1 MADQHTPDLADDIPS
16 DGDLVIR
23 CLAGRQDAFAAL
35 FDRYARQVYAL
46 VYRSIRNPTEAED
59 LTQDTFAQA
68 FRVLST
74 LRQPQA
80 FADWLYRVATSLCLD
95 ALRSRRAHPE
105 TPLDDAFANG
115 RADESRW
122 RSPLEAVLAGE
133 EQRVVRAA
141 LDYLPPR
148 YRAVLLLRE
157 LHGLPYADIARA
169 MDTSP
174 DAVSVLLFRA
184 RRRLR
189 EQYER
194 ADLLSRLGKAS

>member
-1 MADQHTPDLADDIPS
+1 MADQHTPELAGAVPS

-23 CLAGRQDAFAAL
+23 CLAGHQDAFAAL
-35 FDRYARQVYAL
+35 FERYARQVYAL
-46 VYRSIRNPTEAED
+46 VRRLIRDPTDAED

-80 FADWLYRVATSLCLD
+80 FADWLYRVATRLCFD
-95 ALRSRRAHPE
+95 ALRRRRAHPE

-122 RSPLEAVLAGE
+122 QSPLEAVLAAE
-133 EQRVVRAA
+133 DRRAVRAA
-141 LDYLPPR
+141 LDHLPPR

-157 LHGLPYADIARA
+157 LHDLPYADIARA

-194 ADLLSRLGKAS
+194 ANLLSRVGKAS